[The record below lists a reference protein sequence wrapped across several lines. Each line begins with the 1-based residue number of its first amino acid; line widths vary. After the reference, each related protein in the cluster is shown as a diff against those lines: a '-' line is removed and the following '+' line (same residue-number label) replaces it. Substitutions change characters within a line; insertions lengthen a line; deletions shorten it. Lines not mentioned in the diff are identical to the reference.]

1 MVLPLAGVNA
11 AGMVVFGAVYG
22 AAALRS
28 LSQPAFVAAL
38 LLAFAGAVVLW
49 VRVERS
55 GAANG
60 ALARLGRIVGSFVV
74 ALLAV
79 PSLTLMPLYF
89 LESQL
94 PPEAGLDHVI
104 SRVMVLLVI
113 ALGLTVLVNLVG
125 ALAIG
130 AAFLA
135 RREPRRAP
143 P

>member
-1 MVLPLAGVNA
+1 VLALAGVNA
-11 AGMVVFGAVYG
+11 AGMVVFAAVYG

-28 LSQPAFVAAL
+28 LSQFAFAAAL

-49 VRVERS
+49 VRVERA
-55 GAANG
+55 GAG
-60 ALARLGRIVGSFVV
+60 SDALARLGRIVGGFVV

-79 PSLTLMPLYF
+79 PSLVLMPLFF
-89 LESQL
+89 LQSQL

-113 ALGLTVLVNLVG
+113 GLGLTALVNVVG
-125 ALAIG
+125 ALAMGG
-130 AAFLA
+130 ALLA
-135 RREPRRAP
+135 RRAPRHAP

>member
-1 MVLPLAGVNA
+1 MLPLAGVNV
-11 AGMVVFGAVYG
+11 AGMVVFAAVYG

-28 LSQPAFVAAL
+28 LSQLAFVAAL
-38 LLAFAGAVVLW
+38 LLTFAGAVVLW
-49 VRVERS
+49 VRVERA
-55 GAANG
+55 GAASG
-60 ALARLGRIVGSFVV
+60 ALARLGRIVGALVL

-79 PSLTLMPLYF
+79 PSLVLMPLFF
-89 LESQL
+89 LQSQL

-113 ALGLTVLVNLVG
+113 ALGLTALVNVVG
-125 ALAIG
+125 AVAMGG
-130 AAFLA
+130 ALLT